1 MKVLHIDASLRTTDS
16 VSRQMSQAFL
26 DQLKRKKDVVVDR
39 LDLAVENPG
48 HITPLYA
55 KAMYTP
61 YGQHDQEQA
70 EALAL
75 SDAWVNRLV
84 AADLVLIGT
93 PTYNF
98 NIPSTLKSFFD
109 LTVRSGRTFVFAQTG
124 FEGQLRHKKAVVI
137 NSRGLSYEAGDGS
150 GNDHVT
156 PYLTTILGF
165 VGITDVSFVHIGP
178 TFLGEEA
185 TKLAKVRAAQEFASI
200 ISRI

>member
-1 MKVLHIDASLRTTDS
+1 
-16 VSRQMSQAFL
+16 MSQAFL
-26 DQLKRKKDVVVDR
+26 DQLRRKKDVVVDR

-61 YGQHDQEQA
+61 YGHHDQEQA

-75 SDAWVNRLV
+75 SDAWVDRLV

-98 NIPSTLKSFFD
+98 NIPSALKTFFD

-178 TFLGEEA
+178 TFLGKEA
-185 TKLAKVRAAQEFASI
+185 TQLAKVRAAQEIASI